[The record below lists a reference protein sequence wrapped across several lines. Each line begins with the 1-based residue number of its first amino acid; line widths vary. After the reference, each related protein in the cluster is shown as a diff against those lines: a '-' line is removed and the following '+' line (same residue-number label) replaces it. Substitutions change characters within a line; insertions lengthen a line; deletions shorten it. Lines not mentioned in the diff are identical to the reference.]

1 MLISELQRKR
11 KGLYGTIY
19 THPKSD
25 RAISYST
32 VGLLAKFYVFNGTYN
47 DSLEEAF
54 DEMKKYVGAPEL
66 E

>member
-1 MLISELQRKR
+1 MRISELKKSK

-47 DSLEEAF
+47 DSLEDAF
-54 DEMKKYVGAPEL
+54 DAMKKYVGAPE
-66 E
+66 